1 MATSFKNRY
10 NDRDGSTEELQKE
23 TDAWLHEVFNVT
35 EHIRF
40 LSKFLVA
47 DIFRAGQPNMYEMFE
62 SFKKK
67 LENYRTGIFR
77 LNQEVHN
84 HKFDLEGMR
93 ECDDISCETFYRVQH
108 SELKEKFTKF
118 ITGFKDLQSQ
128 IFNYTGDLLITK
140 ESST

>member
-1 MATSFKNRY
+1 MATSIKNRY
-10 NDRDGSTEELQKE
+10 SDRGGSTEDLQQE
-23 TDAWLHEVFNVT
+23 TDTWLHEIFNAT

-40 LSKFLVA
+40 LTKFLLA
-47 DIFRAGQPNMYEMFE
+47 DIFKTSQPNMYEMFE

-67 LENYRTGIFR
+67 LETYRTGIFI

-84 HKFDLEGMR
+84 HKYDLDGMR
-93 ECDDISCETFYRVQH
+93 ECDDISCESFYREQH

-128 IFNYTGDLLITK
+128 IFNYTGDLLVTK
-140 ESST
+140 E

>member
-1 MATSFKNRY
+1 MATSFKNRF
-10 NDRDGSTEELQKE
+10 NNRDGSTEELQKE
-23 TDAWLHEVFNVT
+23 TDVWLHEIFNAT

-40 LSKFLVA
+40 LTKFLLA
-47 DIFRAGQPNMYEMFE
+47 DIFKASQPNMFEMFE

-67 LENYRTGIFR
+67 LETYRAGIFL

-84 HKFDLEGMR
+84 HKYDLEAMR
-93 ECDDISCETFYRVQH
+93 ECDDISCEGFYREQH
-108 SELKEKFTKF
+108 SDLKEKFRKF

-140 ESST
+140 E